1 MVYDRASE
9 SRWLPSWCIFIPGC
23 QILAT
28 LSCVYGVSSSGK
40 LPYIHV
46 NIMAEHTVVWIKIP
60 LQSLINVKRRPTRAR
75 CVAGRLHEGI
85 NLCSTADRPD
95 HKPNRS
101 KPETKWK
108 VNQRDDPSMFTA
120 PARGF
125 IPFISMLLT
134 PPPPHP
140 RQLSASQ
147 KPHIEV
153 NFTSTTSVLPLIWRP
168 QIAGSLSSVIVF
180 WDHER

>member
-1 MVYDRASE
+1 MTGQVSQD
-9 SRWLPSWCIFIPGC
+9 GC
-23 QILAT
+23 PLDAFSSQVVRYWPLYH
-28 LSCVYGVSSSGK
+28 VFMGVSSSGK

-85 NLCSTADRPD
+85 NLRSTADRPD

-101 KPETKWK
+101 KTETKWK
-108 VNQRDDPSMFTA
+108 VNQRDDPSMFPT

-125 IPFISMLLT
+125 IPFISNP

-140 RQLSASQ
+140 RQLSAMQ
-147 KPHIEV
+147 KPHIKV
-153 NFTSTTSVLPLIWRP
+153 DFTSTTSVLPLTWRP
-168 QIAGSLSSVIVF
+168 QITGSLSSVIIF
-180 WDHER
+180 WDREH